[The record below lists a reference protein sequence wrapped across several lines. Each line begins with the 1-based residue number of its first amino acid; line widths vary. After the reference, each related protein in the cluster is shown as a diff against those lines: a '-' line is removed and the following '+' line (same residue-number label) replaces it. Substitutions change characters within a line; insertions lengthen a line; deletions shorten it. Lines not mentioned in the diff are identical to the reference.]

1 MGVYVDFDNQ
11 FIDSN
16 IGILNDEIQYYISDP
31 NSDNISEYIN
41 IIYIDIWNIGI
52 LDIGI
57 LGVYV
62 DFDYQ
67 FIDSNIEY

>member
-52 LDIGI
+52 L
-57 LGVYV
+57 GVYV